1 MGCEKKRDEGGLEI
15 SGASNGKVGGSV
27 GEPHGSTVARLGLK
41 HLLDK
46 PPGYARCR
54 LDMSLEEERNL
65 EIVSIQSDL
74 GSKCDLRGS
83 T

>member
-54 LDMSLEEERNL
+54 LDMSLEGERNL

-74 GSKCDLRGS
+74 GSRCDLRGS